1 MEDAEKAA
9 TREQTRRQARST
21 LLALMESGKAKM
33 AASPSEDIVDV
44 LTTNEIK
51 GLILSLVPTLP
62 VKTSFKGEFAA
73 YYESLNA
80 PMSPQQLAIEDV

>member
-9 TREQTRRQARST
+9 TREQARRQARST
-21 LLALMESGKAKM
+21 LLALVESAKAKM
-33 AASPSEDIVDV
+33 AASPSEDIVDI

-62 VKTSFKGEFAA
+62 PKTSLKREFVA
-73 YYESLNA
+73 YYDFLNA
-80 PMSPQQLAIEDV
+80 PMSPNQLAIEDV